1 MILFTLL
8 AKRQRALADHGW
20 LSILVVAT
28 AVVLGSQACNR
39 GTLSSG
45 SAPDAAAGASGGAAT
60 GGVQATGGAGGTEAS
75 ATGGSSAN
83 AGSTATGTKPINND
97 AAADASAGNGGNGGS
112 GGSGGGGG
120 EAKPDA
126 PVTTGTGGAGA
137 SGGVSSS
144 SGAGG
149 ASSTGPTAEPLWPD
163 LVGTLN
169 LPECSDGGQPSNP
182 LHVNPSSPIDY
193 IAFCEVTF
201 SSPKGDGGTDVS
213 YRILEMS
220 GTACKG
226 AVDASTCAAELSA
239 VANNIKTGEQCGGPP
254 YGCQHFVVTT
264 AGSTVRAYLPSEYK
278 TLLGTIDTADEA
290 RLLTNQM
297 TFQGW
302 SVQSCGS
309 IRATESGYDVVAT
322 RLTKDCAPIVYTR
335 DQLHVAP
342 DGTVT
347 VVRSNIAYVSGA
359 CI

>member
-1 MILFTLL
+1 MTLFTLL

-20 LSILVVAT
+20 MSILVVAT
-28 AVVLGSQACNR
+28 AVVLGSQACTR
-39 GTLSSG
+39 STLSSG
-45 SAPDAAAGASGGAAT
+45 SAPDAAAGASGGVAT
-60 GGVQATGGAGGTEAS
+60 GGAHATGGAGGTEAS
-75 ATGGSSAN
+75 ATGGSSA
-83 AGSTATGTKPINND
+83 
-97 AAADASAGNGGNGGS
+97 SAGNGGS
-112 GGSGGGGG
+112 GGSGGGAG

-126 PVTTGTGGAGA
+126 PVATGTGGAGA
-137 SGGVSSS
+137 SGGVSNS

-169 LPECSDGGQPSNP
+169 LPECNDGGQPSNP

-347 VVRSNIAYVSGA
+347 VVRSNISYVSGA